1 MFDVFLPV
9 QGFKVRSL
17 HSANALP
24 ECDTRRK
31 RALCRGGGGAEIQPR
46 ASSPRRSCIRA
57 AARSGHL
64 PMKKN
69 KPVLKLGLPKG
80 SLEQATI
87 EKMARAGFHIS
98 ISARSYVPYVDDE
111 ELEIRLIRAQ
121 EISRY
126 VEHGYL
132 DCGITGHDWVVENG
146 SDVHE
151 VGEFL
156 FSKATRQPAR
166 WVLAV
171 PENSPVKSV
180 KDLNGKRIATEVVN
194 LTRKYLKKH
203 GVKAEVE
210 FSWGA
215 TEVKAHELVDAIV
228 EITETGSSLRANKL
242 RIVDTLLT
250 STPRLIVN
258 KDSWKEPWKRKK
270 IETMALLLKGA
281 LEAEA
286 KVGLKMNIEQKNLK
300 SLLETLPALRRPTIS
315 NLSQDGWVAVE
326 TIIDEHVVRE
336 LIPQLKAAGA
346 EGIIEYP
353 LNKVVY

>member
-1 MFDVFLPV
+1 M
-9 QGFKVRSL
+9 S
-17 HSANALP
+17 
-24 ECDTRRK
+24 
-31 RALCRGGGGAEIQPR
+31 
-46 ASSPRRSCIRA
+46 
-57 AARSGHL
+57 
-64 PMKKN
+64 
-69 KPVLKLGLPKG
+69 KPKLRFGLPKG
-80 SLEQATI
+80 SLQEATI
-87 EKMARAGFHIS
+87 EKMAKAGWNIS
-98 ISARSYVPYVDDE
+98 VSSRSYVPYVDDE

-156 FSKATRQPAR
+156 FSKATRQAAR
-166 WVLAV
+166 WVLCV

-180 KDLNGKRIATEVVN
+180 KDLQGRRIATEVVN
-194 LTRKYLKKH
+194 LTKKYLRKH
-203 GVKAEVE
+203 RVKAEVE

-250 STPRLIVN
+250 STPRLIAN
-258 KDSWKEPWKRKK
+258 HAAWKHTWKRRK
-270 IETMALLLKGA
+270 IETLALLLKGA
-281 LEAEA
+281 IEAEA
-286 KVGLKMNIEQKNLK
+286 KVGLKMNIAEKDLPA
-300 SLLETLPALRRPTIS
+300 LLESLPALRRPTIS
-315 NLSQDGWVAVE
+315 NLSQPGWVAVE
-326 TIIDEHVVRE
+326 TIIDEHVARE

-353 LNKVVY
+353 LNKLVY

>member
-1 MFDVFLPV
+1 MANHPV
-9 QGFKVRSL
+9 APEVCPPAGCI
-17 HSANALP
+17 SAP
-24 ECDTRRK
+24 
-31 RALCRGGGGAEIQPR
+31 GGAEQN
-46 ASSPRRSCIRA
+46 SWMS
-57 AARSGHL
+57 
-64 PMKKN
+64 N
-69 KPVLKLGLPKG
+69 KTKLKFGLPKG
-80 SLEQATI
+80 SLQEAAI
-87 EKMARAGFHIS
+87 EKMAKAGYNIS
-98 ISARSYVPYVDDE
+98 VSSRSYIPYVDDE
-111 ELEIRLIRAQ
+111 DMEIRLIRAQ

-126 VEHGYL
+126 VELGYL
-132 DCGITGHDWVVENG
+132 DCGITGFDWILENG

-151 VGEFL
+151 VGEFT
-156 FSKATRQPAR
+156 FSKATRQPSR

-171 PENSPVKSV
+171 PEQSPVKSV
-180 KDLNGKRIATEVVN
+180 KDLEGKRIATEVVK
-194 LTRKYLKKH
+194 LTKKYLKKH

-242 RIVDTLLT
+242 RIVDTLLV

-258 KDSWKEPWKRKK
+258 HTSWKDAWKRQKV
-270 IETMALLLKGA
+270 ETLALLLRGA
-281 LEAEA
+281 LEAET
-286 KVGLKMNIEQKNLK
+286 KVGLKMNIEQSRLA

-315 NLSQDGWVAVE
+315 NLSQPGWVAVE

-336 LIPQLKAAGA
+336 IIPQLKAAGA